1 MAKRHPFPVSA
12 PLWLVHLDSA
22 GTRGRIEDS
31 HAGRRQ
37 ILHPH
42 AFRRPGVIRN
52 DQFKNPVD
60 EPVIERFIAAVA
72 GRHGWLSAAVRRAR
86 RTLQAHMNM
95 VGVAVSW
102 PALAQPA

>member
-1 MAKRHPFPVSA
+1 MVIVIGRAPNALSSPRSFLPTMSKRHPFPASA
-12 PLWLVHLDSA
+12 PLWLVHLHGA

-37 ILHPH
+37 IPHTH

-60 EPVIERFIAAVA
+60 EPVIERFIAAIA
-72 GRHGWLSAAVRRAR
+72 GRHGWLSAA
-86 RTLQAHMNM
+86 
-95 VGVAVSW
+95 
-102 PALAQPA
+102 